1 MSIPVVTIVG
11 RPNVG
16 KSTLFNRIIGRR
28 QAIVDDQP
36 GVTRDRNFGEAE
48 WCGQGFLLVDTGGYL
63 PKSEDIIEKAVREQ
77 VEIAIEESDVIV
89 FLVDANTGITST
101 DLDLARILQKSN
113 REIICTVNKVD
124 AYKDELEVGQFYKL
138 GLGEPVPVSA
148 MIGRQTGDFLDI
160 VIEKLA
166 KSPVIE
172 DEGDAIKLA
181 IIGKE
186 NVGKSSL
193 VNTLLKRERQI
204 VTAMPGTTRDSI
216 DARFR
221 YQKSDYLIIDTAGLK
236 KRSKI
241 KENILFYSNLRTYR
255 SIKRCDIVLYMVEAD
270 KGVTKQDVQI
280 LLEASEERKGIVC
293 VINKWDLVEKDH
305 RTMKQVE
312 KDILDKFGDLRYI
325 PLIFTSVLEKKRLF
339 KAIDLATTV
348 YNEKI
353 KRIPTSEL
361 NNFFEPILAKTTP
374 PATRGKE
381 IKIKYITQVKSNPP
395 VFAFYCSYPDLIVTH
410 YKRFLEN
417 RLREKFGFIGV
428 PLTLS
433 FRDKK

>member
-16 KSTLFNRIIGRR
+16 KSTLFNRLIGRR
-28 QAIVDDQP
+28 QAIVDDRP

-63 PKSEDIIEKAVREQ
+63 PQSEDIIDKAVREQ
-77 VEIAIEESDVIV
+77 VEIAIDESDVVI
-89 FLVDANTGITST
+89 FLVDAKTGITTT
-101 DLDLARILQKSN
+101 DLDLARILQTSK
-113 REIICTVNKVD
+113 REVVCVVNKVD
-124 AYKDELEVGQFYKL
+124 GVKDEPEIGQFYKL
-138 GLGEPVPVSA
+138 GLGEPIPISA

-166 KSPVIE
+166 KNPVVENE
-172 DEGDAIKLA
+172 DDAIKLA

-193 VNTLLKRERQI
+193 VNTLLNQERQI
-204 VTAMPGTTRDSI
+204 VTSVPGTTRDSI
-216 DARFR
+216 DAHFR
-221 YQKSDYLIIDTAGLK
+221 YQKRDYLIIDTAGLK

-255 SIKRCDIVLYMVEAD
+255 SIKRCDIVIYMIDAE
-270 KGVTKQDVQI
+270 KGVTKQDVQV
-280 LLEASEERKGIVC
+280 LVDAAKERKGIVC
-293 VINKWDLVEKDH
+293 VINKWDLIEKDH
-305 RTMKQVE
+305 RTMKQIE
-312 KDILDKFGDLRYI
+312 KEILEKFGDLRYI
-325 PLIFTSVLEKKRLF
+325 PLIFTSVMEKQRLF
-339 KAIDLATTV
+339 KALDLATKV
-348 YNEKI
+348 YEQKL

-395 VFAFYCSYPDLIVTH
+395 VIAFYSNYPDLIVAH

-417 RLREKFGFIGV
+417 RLREKFGFTGV

-433 FRDKK
+433 FRDK